1 MKARLDMFVTN
12 QSKRFSCIIPLL
24 MSALGGLGLLFVWSS
39 TYNTEQPFSFFFK
52 KQAFGIITGTIIFFI
67 FSSIDYRQWM
77 KWGYMLYPCIL
88 ILLVFTL
95 IRGSIGLGGQRW
107 IDIGFTKFQPSE
119 LTKLFL
125 PAFSTYH
132 LSEQDSQKNF
142 SFYFIIFIILCS
154 FLLIRKQPDLGTALI
169 ITFVGLIYC
178 WFAGIGTRFFFA
190 IAISIF
196 VSSPILW
203 YFLKPYQKQ
212 RIAVF
217 LGNGNH
223 KKEGYQKKQAIIAIG
238 SGGLMGKG
246 LLQGTQN
253 KLQFLP
259 EGRTDFI
266 FAVLCEEWGLCGA
279 VLVLLL
285 YFLLFLY
292 LIVQVI
298 ALKNIYMQLLAL
310 GTVLHI
316 FLSTIINISMVLGML
331 PIVGIPLPF
340 FSYGISHLW
349 ITYASLGIF
358 NQICSTKPY
367 YKT

>member
-1 MKARLDMFVTN
+1 MFFVN
-12 QSKRFSCIIPLL
+12 QQKRIDLIIPLF
-24 MSALGGLGLLFVWSS
+24 MSLLASLGLLFVWSS
-39 TYNTEQPFSFFFK
+39 TYNLEQPFSLFFK
-52 KQAFGIITGTIIFFI
+52 KQAFGITSGTIIFFI
-67 FSSIDYRQWM
+67 FSYIDYRQWM
-77 KWGYMLYPCIL
+77 KWGYVLYPCVIA
-88 ILLVFTL
+88 LLTFTL
-95 IRGSIGLGGQRW
+95 IKGSVGLGGQRW
-107 IDIGFTKFQPSE
+107 IDVGFTKFQPSE
-119 LTKLFL
+119 LAKLLL

-132 LSEQDSQKNF
+132 LSEQNSQKEISF
-142 SFYFIIFIILCS
+142 SFILFVIVCS

-178 WFAGIGTRFFFA
+178 WLAGIGTKFFIA
-190 IAISIF
+190 IALCGCI
-196 VSSPILW
+196 SSPILW

-217 LGNGNH
+217 LGEGNV
-223 KKEGYQKKQAIIAIG
+223 KKEAYQREQALIAIG
-238 SGGLMGKG
+238 SGGFAGKG

-253 KLQFLP
+253 KLRFLP

-279 VLVLLL
+279 ITVLFL

-292 LIVQVI
+292 LIIQVI

-310 GTVLHI
+310 GTILHI

-358 NQICSTKPY
+358 EQICTIKPY